1 MDYKQLAEDLVKSC
15 LKKGADAAEVYLQS
29 GRNLSIEVRNGQ
41 LETVEE
47 AASQGVGFRVF
58 VKGRMAF
65 SNCNDL
71 SPASLDSTIASAIE
85 FARVTT
91 ADENNVLHDDGRVT
105 AIEGIYDPAMAG
117 VPMDRKIEMARE
129 VEKLALKDP
138 RVTKS
143 AGAGYGENE
152 NEVFVANSHGVSKT
166 YKLSSCSLGVSVVA
180 EKGDQKS
187 SGGQSC
193 RRRFF
198 ADLEPPAEI
207 AARAAARA
215 IEMLDP
221 RPVRTQ
227 RAAVIFDRDVAS
239 SLLGGIVGAVNGE
252 RVLQGASFLGSRL
265 NQKIASELVTLID
278 DGTLPKGLASRPFD
292 GEGFPTARRVIVEKG
307 VLKGFMYNV
316 IAARRAGVASTGN
329 ASRGGFS
336 SLPGIGP
343 HCFYMAAGSGSA
355 EDIIAAT
362 KVGLLLKGVTGY
374 GINAVS
380 GDFSGGATG
389 LWIENGRIAFPVR
402 GLTIAGTADAMLNGI
417 DMVAGDLD
425 LSRTSTAPTFRIREM
440 QIGGD

>member
-105 AIEGIYDPAMAG
+105 AIEGIYDPAMG
-117 VPMDRKIEMARE
+117 CQMDSQDRDGAE

-143 AGAGYGENE
+143 AARLRENE
-152 NEVFVANSHGVSKT
+152 NEFRPTRTASRRLTSC
-166 YKLSSCSLGVSVVA
+166 LLFARASSSCG
-180 EKGDQKS
+180 KGRQKS
-187 SGGQSC
+187 SAAVVPKAFSSPISKPPRKSPPGGARQS
-193 RRRFF
+193 R
-198 ADLEPPAEI
+198 
-207 AARAAARA
+207 
-215 IEMLDP
+215 MLDP

-329 ASRGGFS
+329 ASRGGFFES
-336 SLPGIGP
+336 SGIP
-343 HCFYMAAGSGSA
+343 HCFYMRRMGKRG
-355 EDIIAAT
+355 DIIAQPI
-362 KVGLLLKGVTGY
+362 GLLLKRDRLMHQP
-374 GINAVS
+374 VS
-380 GDFSGGATG
+380 GDFSAGASALDENGASPSRGPDIAERRRDAQRDRHVGAT
-389 LWIENGRIAFPVR
+389 F
-402 GLTIAGTADAMLNGI
+402 
-417 DMVAGDLD
+417 D
-425 LSRTSTAPTFRIREM
+425 LSRTSTAPPSDSEM